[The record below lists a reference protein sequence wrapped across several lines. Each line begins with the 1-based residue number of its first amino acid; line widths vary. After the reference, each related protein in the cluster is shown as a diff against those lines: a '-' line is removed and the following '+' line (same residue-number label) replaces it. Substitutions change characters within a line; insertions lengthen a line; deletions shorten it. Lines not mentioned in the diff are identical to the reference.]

1 MRKLFLVLAFL
12 MLSNIAAGFTPLV
25 NQDSSSSSKSVH
37 NGEEYTKIIRGNF
50 DLGVDA
56 LSLTQDDM
64 NSKVRSFLSKNIPRF
79 EIDPENLALSS
90 SYIAQ
95 KSKDLSILKYTQEYD
110 GLPVYSSRVI
120 VAVQD
125 GKVVTLKSE
134 YHPKIDM
141 STKPTLSEADILEAV
156 EKDMAVP
163 VKLNNNT
170 KKNIAEKSSSVE
182 DVLLVIYPEHI
193 GTGIEY
199 HLAYKIELGLI
210 KSPPAKWT
218 YIVDANNGEI
228 LEKYDRVVYSTLD
241 GKVTGS
247 VYPENI
253 NQTPVTKNFSNMTL
267 YDYTTPETDVFWS
280 GTGDDI
286 DNSITTK
293 NPINLS
299 GVSSATL
306 EFKIKYSI
314 ETDFDFGYAS
324 ISTDGINYSIYETYT
339 GIISNWTAREIDLS
353 DFAGQ
358 QIWIRFN
365 YSTDQAVQYDGIY
378 IDDIKIETN
387 TGTKFNDTGNSF
399 ANWDNVGF
407 SIATQNLGSYA
418 LGNTSSNGSYSF
430 SGLPGSFVLRYEF
443 IGPYVHVNN
452 YSGND
457 QYLNIDIST
466 PAMQNID
473 WGTYDTSYNKEE
485 SNVFYHVNRAH
496 DFFIKGSPFDISSMN
511 YQTTAY
517 VQYTGTCNAF
527 SDGTNV
533 YFFGKGG
540 GCEATSLYSD
550 IIYHEYTHSVVD
562 HVYTTNLPY
571 REESGA
577 LNEGWADYFATAIN
591 GNPCMDNFMGSGC
604 FRNLTDIYR
613 YPEDI
618 MGEVHGD
625 SRIVA
630 GASWDLKQAL
640 GADITDALV
649 INAMKLEPFNFSEY
663 LDDIIVA
670 DDTNGN
676 LADGTPHL
684 FDICTAFYQKHGI
697 YSTQC
702 YIYYPVEPAVNLIEN
717 PGFESGLVN
726 WTNYS
731 SNGHKI
737 ITNGYSNSTHQ
748 GSWFAYMGNYN
759 NANDYIYQD
768 ITIPSNANEAY
779 VRFWY
784 WISSTEKTTTIA
796 YDQMKIE
803 IRRPDNNTLLKDLGN
818 LSNLNESYG
827 FVISNRYDVS
837 EFKGQTIRLK
847 FNTTT
852 DSSLGTAFFVDDT
865 ALTFVSSPNG
875 TTPISYCTTI
885 SSPGSYVLTRSII
898 NSFANTCINI
908 TSSNVVF
915 DGAGFAIDGINA
927 LNTNGVYV
935 YNSTTVIT
943 NVTVQNLKVM
953 DWGGYGI
960 ILTGSNNTIYNN
972 IFNNTN
978 NFNFYGTNINTWNT
992 TRQSGT
998 NIINGSYLGGNFW
1011 ANPDGAGF
1019 SQTCTDGNGD
1029 GICDSSY
1036 TLDSYNI
1043 DYLPLKLTPAL
1054 VFAITPNSR
1063 NAQVGTPVTLFLS
1076 VINYG
1081 TATATGVSIVQ
1092 ASSLPATVSYQQ
1104 WNSTAFTGSANTPV
1118 DMPADSTA
1126 NFVITINATSAF
1138 DSSSMTFNVSGTN
1151 VAAALISAVN
1161 TLTNSASVTPS
1172 ADVIMMSTSLNVSTV
1187 VNTPTVFA
1195 VATSNVGGASA
1206 TDANLILDIPS
1217 TITGMVYQLNE
1228 TYPANGTIKG
1238 PATGLTIGIG
1248 AQPTFAVFL
1257 IPTQPI
1263 AYDPANNRITIKL
1276 ADGSGKVIGAQSVAV
1291 STT

>member
-12 MLSNIAAGFTPLV
+12 MLLNIAAGFTPLI
-25 NQDSSSSSKSVH
+25 NQDTSSRSKSVN
-37 NGEEYTKIIRGNF
+37 NGEEYTKIIRGNL
-50 DLGVDA
+50 DLGADA
-56 LSLTQDDM
+56 ISFTQDDM

-79 EIDPENLALSS
+79 EIEPENLALSS

-95 KSKDLSILKYTQEYD
+95 KSKGLSILKYTQEYD

-125 GKVVTLKSE
+125 GKIVTLKSE
-134 YHPKIDM
+134 YYPIKYV
-141 STKPTLSEADILEAV
+141 STKPALSKADTLEVV
-156 EKDMAVP
+156 EKDMGVP
-163 VKLNNNT
+163 FKFEHIT

-182 DVLLVIYPEHI
+182 DVLLVIYPEHT

-286 DNSITTK
+286 DNYITTK

-299 GVSSATL
+299 DVSSATL

-314 ETDFDFGYAS
+314 ETDFDYGYAS
-324 ISTDGINYSIYETYT
+324 ISIDGINYSIYETYT
-339 GIISNWTAREIDLS
+339 GIISNWTTREIDLS

-365 YSTDQAVQYDGIY
+365 YSTDEAVQYEGMY

-399 ANWDNVGF
+399 ANWDNIGF
-407 SIATQNLGSYA
+407 SIATQNVGSYA
-418 LGNTSSNGSYSF
+418 LGNTSSNGSYSL

-457 QYLNIDIST
+457 QYLNIDINTPST
-466 PAMQNID
+466 QNID
-473 WGTYDTSYNKEE
+473 WGTYDLSYNKEE
-485 SNVFYHVNRAH
+485 SNVFYHINRAH

-511 YQTTAY
+511 YQTIAY

-527 SDGTNV
+527 SDGMNV

-562 HVYTTNLPY
+562 HVYTTTLPY
-571 REESGA
+571 RDESGA
-577 LNEGWADYFATAIN
+577 LNEGWADYFASSIN
-591 GNPCMDNFMGSGC
+591 GNPCIAEGFYGDC
-604 FRNLTDIYR
+604 LRNLTDIYR

-618 MGEVHGD
+618 MGEVHDD

-640 GADITDALV
+640 GADIADALF

-670 DDTNGN
+670 DDNNGN

-684 FDICTAFYQKHGI
+684 FDICTAFYKNHGI
-697 YSTQC
+697 YSSSC
-702 YIYYPVEPAVNLIEN
+702 YIYYPVEPTVNLIEN

-737 ITNGYSNSTHQ
+737 ITNEYSNDTHQ

-852 DSSLGTAFFVDDT
+852 DSSLGTAFYVDDT
-865 ALTFVSSPNG
+865 ELMEVITVNSAPSIIEYGPSSPVGDTAGAARTFNITVNQTVNVTWTING
-875 TTPISYCTTI
+875 TTRQTNTSVTAASYTNASAAAGTWNVTASATNDNGTAAQSWIWTVSAVVENQPPVIASLSPLNVTQYNTTQFTVTATDPEGQSLFYAWDFNNDGVFEI
-885 SSPGSYVLTRSII
+885 GRSTT
-898 NSFANTCINI
+898 NTLYH
-908 TSSNVVF
+908 TFS
-915 DGAGFAIDGINA
+915 
-927 LNTNGVYV
+927 TNG
-935 YNSTTVIT
+935 T
-943 NVTVQNLKVM
+943 
-953 DWGGYGI
+953 
-960 ILTGSNNTIYNN
+960 NTIQVHVDDGVVSTEES
-972 IFNNTN
+972 F
-978 NFNFYGTNINTWNT
+978 NINVSAATIP
-992 TRQSGT
+992 SG
-998 NIINGSYLGGNFW
+998 NNN
-1011 ANPDGAGF
+1011 D
-1019 SQTCTDGNGD
+1019 
-1029 GICDSSY
+1029 
-1036 TLDSYNI
+1036 
-1043 DYLPLKLTPAL
+1043 
-1054 VFAITPNSR
+1054 
-1063 NAQVGTPVTLFLS
+1063 PVIVS
-1076 VINYG
+1076 V
-1081 TATATGVSIVQ
+1081 S
-1092 ASSLPATVSYQQ
+1092 
-1104 WNSTAFTGSANTPV
+1104 PV
-1118 DMPADSTA
+1118 
-1126 NFVITINATSAF
+1126 
-1138 DSSSMTFNVSGTN
+1138 
-1151 VAAALISAVN
+1151 
-1161 TLTNSASVTPS
+1161 
-1172 ADVIMMSTSLNVSTV
+1172 V
-1187 VNTPTVFA
+1187 VNT
-1195 VATSNVGGASA
+1195 VGLSTLTISA
-1206 TDANLILDIPS
+1206 TDTDAGTTLYYAWDIDGDGAFESGRNTGNTISTTIDSTRVINVRVDDGIRVTTMPVTIAASSTGTNALPTFNAVTPTTATVNVPTTFILNATDNDNFPNAISYMVDADNSGTYDTVFVGSASTTRS
-1217 TITGMVYQLNE
+1217 TINQVNITFTTTGSHIV
-1228 TYPANGTIKG
+1228 PVRVDDGV
-1238 PATGLTIGIG
+1238 GIG
-1248 AQPTFAVFL
+1248 
-1257 IPTQPI
+1257 
-1263 AYDPANNRITIKL
+1263 L
-1276 ADGSGKVIGAQSVAV
+1276 AGYFTVVVG
-1291 STT
+1291 